1 MTVLL
6 SSLIGVS
13 ATMSGIVGGFLVLR
27 HTRIRTE
34 IRDSARRRADAN
46 AELETLNTAW
56 KSTANDPPSDKAG
69 ATTPYAG
76 RISALNLVVNKEIAL
91 SEGLEKRVGRMP
103 WMFFWWGMMIIAG
116 VLVPAWLIAS
126 PLPWAL
132 NGWFPYL
139 VWLDYLAVVLMMFLT
154 VWAALQP
161 LTGPLPKQD
170 TRAPSTG
177 PAKASSGFRKDPR
190 TF

>member
-13 ATMSGIVGGFLVLR
+13 ATMAGMVGGFLVLR

-34 IRDSARRRADAN
+34 IQDSVRRHADAN
-46 AELETLNTAW
+46 VELEALQAAEPT
-56 KSTANDPPSDKAG
+56 NDP
-69 ATTPYAG
+69 ATGEGGENTPYAV
-76 RISALNLVVNKEIAL
+76 RISALKLAAKKEREL
-91 SEGLEKRVGRMP
+91 SETLEKRMGRIS

-132 NGWFPYL
+132 NGWGPYL

-161 LTGPLPKQD
+161 LTAPLPERM
-170 TRAPSTG
+170 TRGPSQG
-177 PAKASSGFRKDPR
+177 PAETSSGFRKDPR

>member
-13 ATMSGIVGGFLVLR
+13 ATMSGMVGGFLVLR

-34 IRDSARRRADAN
+34 IQDSARRLAA
-46 AELETLNTAW
+46 ATTELEAINAAKPIT
-56 KSTANDPPSDKAG
+56 NDPTAG
-69 ATTPYAG
+69 KGDMAKYRTE
-76 RISALNLVVNKEIAL
+76 RVFALNVDISNEDDL
-91 SEGLEKRVGRMP
+91 SEALKKRMGRMS

-126 PLPWAL
+126 PLRWAASSW
-132 NGWFPYL
+132 GTYL

-161 LTGPLPKQD
+161 LTAPLPERK
-170 TRAPSTG
+170 TSAPS
-177 PAKASSGFRKDPR
+177 PEFRKEASGFRKDPR
-190 TF
+190 VF

>member
-13 ATMSGIVGGFLVLR
+13 ATMAGMVGGFLVLR

-34 IRDSARRRADAN
+34 IQDSARRRAAAN
-46 AELETLNTAW
+46 TELKAL
-56 KSTANDPPSDKAG
+56 KSVKPTTNDSTKGKAG
-69 ATTPYAG
+69 TTTPYTV
-76 RISALNLVVNKEIAL
+76 RISALKLAAKKEREL
-91 SEGLEKRVGRMP
+91 SEALEKRMGRIS

-132 NGWFPYL
+132 NGWGPYL

-161 LTGPLPKQD
+161 LTAPLPERM
-170 TRAPSTG
+170 TRGPS
-177 PAKASSGFRKDPR
+177 PELRKESSGFRKDPR

>member
-13 ATMSGIVGGFLVLR
+13 ATMAGMVGGFLVLR

-34 IRDSARRRADAN
+34 IQDSVRRQAAAK
-46 AELETLNTAW
+46 AELEVI
-56 KSTANDPPSDKAG
+56 KSAKSANDATAGKADKEKY
-69 ATTPYAG
+69 YAG
-76 RISALNLVVNKEIAL
+76 RISALNLVENKERDL
-91 SEGLEKRVGRMP
+91 SESLEKRMGRMS

-116 VLVPAWLIAS
+116 VLVPAWFIAS
-126 PLPWAL
+126 PPRWAL
-132 NGWFPYL
+132 NGWAPYL

-154 VWAALQP
+154 VWAALKP
-161 LTGPLPKQD
+161 LTAPLPERM
-170 TRAPSTG
+170 TRGPSTG